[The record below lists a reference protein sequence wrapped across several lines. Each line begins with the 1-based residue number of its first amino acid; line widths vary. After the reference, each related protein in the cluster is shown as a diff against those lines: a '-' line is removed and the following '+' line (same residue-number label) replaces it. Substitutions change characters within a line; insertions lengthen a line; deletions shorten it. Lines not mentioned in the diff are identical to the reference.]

1 MKYIAPDKA
10 KKLYDMAKGGD
21 KSASDFLM
29 GYMDMSDDEANAK
42 LAQLTGEKGDGGLK
56 STVEFLIEDE
66 EEAIDGYDK
75 AIRLAQAQKQDGAV
89 KVFEEIR
96 KDEFDHVA
104 KLQNLKEALKDGVGK

>member
-42 LAQLTGEKGDGGLK
+42 LAQLTGEKGDDGLK
-56 STVEFLIEDE
+56 STVEFLIQDE

-75 AIRLAQAQKQDGAV
+75 AIRLFKTSGLDT
-89 KVFEEIR
+89 KVLEEIR
-96 KDEFDHVA
+96 ADEFEHVG
-104 KLQNLKEALKDGVGK
+104 KLQDLCEKEDK